1 MTSTPPHACTLDTHS
16 NVCAILAAQP
26 EELFAMVYENPK
38 PPPLMVT
45 DILRIAQDVLSEH
58 ITRIERSGAPVVA
71 PELQHAI
78 ELAKEIIKTRNG
90 APAEP
95 TSLAR

>member
-1 MTSTPPHACTLDTHS
+1 LCDPRG
-16 NVCAILAAQP
+16 AQP
-26 EELFAMVYENPK
+26 EELFAMTYENPK

-45 DILRIAQDVLSEH
+45 DILRIAQEVLGEH

-78 ELAKEIIKTRNG
+78 KLAKEIITTRNG
-90 APAEP
+90 APVEP